1 MFTISSSGDNISY
14 ESTSF
19 CCLGGVTLA
28 TAFFPVLLQFPL
40 CYFLSSFL
48 SSLFQLSTV
57 LDSNT
62 LRANGTFIFD
72 HLSGLT
78 AASFIRVSNN
88 LFRQLL
94 NSSFLIAFF
103 IASCIVGQLNHRSR
117 TVCMYVGG
125 KIKEGGDKNLHILS
139 PRPKRRLPRPT

>member
-1 MFTISSSGDNISY
+1 MFTILSSSDNISS

-28 TAFFPVLLQFPL
+28 IAFFMVLLQFPL

-62 LRANGTFIFD
+62 LRANGTFIFG

-103 IASCIVGQLNHRSR
+103 IASCIVGQLNIRLLSISS
-117 TVCMYVGG
+117 VCT
-125 KIKEGGDKNLHILS
+125 HTRAAQTT
-139 PRPKRRLPRPT
+139 P